1 MTSELTATIGK
12 VFEGDDYLHNS
23 GHMYKVS
30 DGKQAVEVM
39 EWDDVASGDCPD
51 SYILSNVANED
62 IPDGWLR
69 GDILAAVQAAY
80 KS

>member
-12 VFEGDDYLHNS
+12 VFDDYSNYDDY
-23 GHMYKVS
+23 GHFYTVT
-30 DGKQAVEVM
+30 DGLTSIEVM
-39 EWDDVASGDCPD
+39 EWDDVATGDCPD

-62 IPDGWLR
+62 IPHGWLR